1 MRPVGCC
8 HNPGFGRL
16 LGMSDDMSL
25 TSVPDHIS
33 TFKKVAIFAYA
44 VIRVVI
50 GLICVAIIMSF
61 APDQPSKT
69 AIYSIVM
76 VIVLIAV
83 YGMYFW
89 YQLRGVKRARFPALR
104 AIEAL
109 ILIAAMFLAVFSI
122 AYLLLSRSNPE
133 SFTEPLTG
141 FSSYYFSLTV
151 LATVGF
157 GDITPV
163 TTSARTI
170 TMVQMA
176 LDLVFV
182 AILLRVVMGT
192 AKRVTESRKSS
203 ARVDQDQRAS

>member
-1 MRPVGCC
+1 
-8 HNPGFGRL
+8 
-16 LGMSDDMSL
+16 MSDEQSL
-25 TSVPDHIS
+25 TPIPEQAS
-33 TFKKVAIFAYA
+33 TLQKVGIVIWAI
-44 VIRVVI
+44 IRVII
-50 GLICVAIIMSF
+50 GLVCVAIVMSF
-61 APDQPSKT
+61 APDQPSKS

-76 VIVLIAV
+76 VVALMSA
-83 YGMYFW
+83 YGVYFW
-89 YQLRGVKRARFPALR
+89 YQLRGVKRARFPTLR

-122 AYLLLSRSNPE
+122 AYLLLSRGNPN

-163 TTSARTI
+163 STASRAI

-192 AKRVTESRKSS
+192 AKKVVSSRKSVKGEEQS
-203 ARVDQDQRAS
+203 RHVG

>member
-1 MRPVGCC
+1 
-8 HNPGFGRL
+8 
-16 LGMSDDMSL
+16 MSDNAPLASL
-25 TSVPDHIS
+25 PAHTSTLEKIG
-33 TFKKVAIFAYA
+33 IFAYA

-50 GLICVAIIMSF
+50 GLVCVAIIMSF
-61 APDQPSKT
+61 APDEPSKS
-69 AIYSIVM
+69 AVYSIVM
-76 VIVLIAV
+76 VIILIAV
-83 YGMYFW
+83 YGLYFW

-122 AYLLLSRSNPE
+122 AYLLVSRANPDA
-133 SFTEPLTG
+133 FTEPLTG

-163 TTSARTI
+163 TTGARSI
-170 TMVQMA
+170 TMIQMA

-192 AKRVTESRKSS
+192 AKRVAESRKTPVP
-203 ARVDQDQRAS
+203 AGQDSPGA